1 MKRNSYGPGSH
12 GRHICTDLHWSAMS
26 CPISVSRRDWLCS
39 AAAAAFAGA
48 AQSSTEDKVLLSI
61 GGKLGR
67 PDRDGRALF
76 DMKRLQGFPQ
86 HSLTQ
91 KTPWYAGPRKFSGPL
106 LREVL
111 AAAGAQGQSIEAI
124 AINDYKVTI
133 PMDDVKQH
141 DVMLA
146 LQMDDRPMPL
156 RDKGPLFII
165 YPFDSDPRLRTS
177 IYYARCAW
185 QLKALE
191 IR

>member
-1 MKRNSYGPGSH
+1 
-12 GRHICTDLHWSAMS
+12 MS
-26 CPISVSRRDWLCS
+26 CPIFLSRRDWLCS
-39 AAAAAFAGA
+39 AAAAAFAVSSQA
-48 AQSSTEDKVLLSI
+48 STEDKVLLSI
-61 GGKLGR
+61 GGRISR
-67 PDRDGRALF
+67 PNRDGRALF
-76 DMKRLQGFPQ
+76 DMKRLEALPQ
-86 HSLTQ
+86 HSFTL

-111 AAAGAQGQSIEAI
+111 AAAEAQGQSIEAI

-133 PMDDVKQH
+133 PMEDVKQH